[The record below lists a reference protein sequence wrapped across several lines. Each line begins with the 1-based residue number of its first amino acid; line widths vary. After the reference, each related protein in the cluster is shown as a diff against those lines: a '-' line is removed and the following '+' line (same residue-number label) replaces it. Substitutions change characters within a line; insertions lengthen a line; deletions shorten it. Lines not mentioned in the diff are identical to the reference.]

1 MLLLHCNHQKLTIFS
16 LGSKSL
22 QVTFFFLCRFS
33 KFFLFS
39 ILLSKSLNTFKS
51 LIFQVHRPFLIH
63 ILDFKHPQSP
73 LFTLKIK
80 VPQTAFPSNLHI
92 DIVNLQV
99 KKVFHISS
107 SQTILNSFLS
117 FLLFQVH
124 RQFLDYIIIHS
135 DLKSF
140 QKI

>member
-1 MLLLHCNHQKLTIFS
+1 MAKFVHFQLA
-16 LGSKSL
+16 KSL

-51 LIFQVHRPFLIH
+51 QIFQVHRPFLIH

-80 VPQTAFPSNLHI
+80 VPQTVFPSNLQI

-99 KKVFHISS
+99 RKFFHISS
-107 SQTILNSFLS
+107 SQTILNSHSKLKTLS
-117 FLLFQVH
+117 IPPFTRKIKVPLTILIK
-124 RQFLDYIIIHS
+124 II
-135 DLKSF
+135 F
-140 QKI
+140 